1 MKKRQNLLQTQTQ
14 EYTAEAIKAVSGLE
28 HVRLRPA
35 MYIGDTGERGLH
47 HLIWEILDNAV
58 DEAMAGYAKNISVIV
73 HSDNSVTVED
83 DGRGIPVDIHP
94 EIGKPGVEVVFTML
108 GAGGKFEK
116 KVYKYSG
123 GLHGVGASVVNALSE
138 WTVVEVYRDGK
149 IYRIEF
155 RRGEVV
161 KPLRVVGETKK
172 RGTKVSFKPDP
183 EIFETTEI
191 KFDIVERRVRE
202 LAYLNPGVK
211 FELIDE
217 RLDKHVIYN
226 FDRGIEE
233 LVAYLNQGKEPLFNE
248 IVRIQGEKDGVI
260 VDIAFQYVKDYK
272 ERIESFVN
280 NIKTVEGG
288 THVTGFRSG
297 LSKAVIRMAQGL
309 KLSKDLKNTFTGED
323 LREGLTAVV
332 ACKVPEPQFE
342 GQTKAKLG
350 NQNVKTIVES
360 ITYEYL
366 TRFFEKNRDILRLIV
381 EKAIEAALAREAA
394 KKAKELVRRKSPLE
408 EGVLPGK
415 LADCSETDPSKC
427 EIFLVEGDSAGG
439 SAKQARDRRTQ
450 AILPLRGK
458 IINVEKAR
466 IDKVLANDEI
476 KAIVSA
482 LGCGIGEDLDLS
494 KLRYHRIIIMTDA
507 DVDGSHI
514 RTLLLT
520 FFYRFMPKL
529 IEEGYVYIAEPPL
542 YKVKKGKKEFY
553 IKDDRE
559 FEQFLL
565 NEIKTKGK
573 LIDAKGREFKGEE
586 LVRLLVR
593 IKEFEEAYKALVRAK
608 GEDVVN
614 FLLSHKV
621 REEDLRSPER
631 VKQLVDTLAK
641 ELPDYRVDTKYN
653 DFEGAYDIILY
664 DDKLGTKTT
673 IDANFLSSLSYRE
686 VLEGVTIDL
695 PVEIYMEN
703 TKEVVENLP
712 EVYEKFKDMARSG
725 MEVQR
730 YKGLG
735 EMNPEQLWET
745 TMNPKTRRLKRVKIE
760 DAAEADR
767 IFTILMGE
775 DVEPRREFIE
785 KYAKEVKHLDV

>member
-1 MKKRQNLLQTQTQ
+1 MAKKRKGLKSE

-35 MYIGDTGERGLH
+35 MYIGDVGERGLH
-47 HLIWEILDNAV
+47 HLLWEILDNAV
-58 DEAMAGYAKNISVIV
+58 DEAVAGYARNISVTI
-73 HSDNSVTVED
+73 HMDNSLTVED

-94 EIGKPGVEVVFTML
+94 ETGKPAVEMVFTML

-116 KVYKYSG
+116 KVYTYSG

-138 WTVVEVYRDGK
+138 WLVVEVYRDGK
-149 IYRIEF
+149 IYRMSF
-155 RRGEVV
+155 RRGEVIE
-161 KPLRVVGETKK
+161 PLHVVGETKK

-183 EIFETTEI
+183 QIFETTEI
-191 KFDIVERRVRE
+191 KFDIVEKRVRE
-202 LAYLNPGVK
+202 LAYLNPEVK
-211 FELIDE
+211 FELTDE
-217 RLDKHVIYN
+217 RLGKHLVYKFDK
-226 FDRGIEE
+226 GIEE
-233 LVAYLNQGKEPLFNE
+233 LVRYLNQGKEALFKD
-248 IVRIQGEKDGVI
+248 IIRIQGEKEGVI

-288 THVTGFRSG
+288 THVTGFRTG

-309 KLSKDLKNTFTGED
+309 KLSKDLKKSFTGED
-323 LREGLTAVV
+323 VREGLTAVI
-332 ACKVPEPQFE
+332 ACKVPNPQFE
-342 GQTKAKLG
+342 GQTKTKLG
-350 NQNVKTIVES
+350 NQNVKNIVES
-360 ITYEYL
+360 ITYDFL
-366 TRFFEKNRDILRLIV
+366 TAYFEKKRDVLKAIV

-394 KKAKELVRRKSPLE
+394 RKAKELVRRKSPLE

-415 LADCSETDPSKC
+415 LADCSERDPSKC

-439 SAKQARDRRTQ
+439 SAKQARDRRYQ

-466 IDKVLANDEI
+466 VDKVLSNDEI

-482 LGCGIGEDLDLS
+482 LGCGIGDDIDLK
-494 KLRYHRIIIMTDA
+494 KLRYHKIILMTDA

-542 YKVKKGKKEFY
+542 YRVKKGRKEIY

-559 FEQFLL
+559 FENFLMK
-565 NEIKTKGK
+565 EIKEKGSLKDAYGNEYRGEDLIK
-573 LIDAKGREFKGEE
+573 LLINIRDYEEAYRALVRKKGEE
-586 LVRLLVR
+586 V
-593 IKEFEEAYKALVRAK
+593 I
-608 GEDVVN
+608 N
-614 FLLSHKV
+614 FLLSHRV
-621 REEDLRSPER
+621 REEDLRNAVR
-631 VKQLVDTLAK
+631 VKELVELLSE
-641 ELPDYRVDTKYN
+641 ELPDYRIDTKFN
-653 DFEGAYDIILY
+653 ELEGAYDLILY
-664 DDKLGTKTT
+664 DDRLGTETV
-673 IDANFLSSLSYRE
+673 IDTNFLSSLSYRE
-686 VLEGVTIDL
+686 VLEGIHLHL
-695 PVEIYMEN
+695 PAEIRYESKRATVN
-703 TKEVVENLP
+703 NLY
-712 EVYEKFKDMARSG
+712 EVYERFLEFARSG

-745 TMNPKTRRLKRVKIE
+745 TMNPETRRLKKVKIE
-760 DAAEADR
+760 DAAEADH

-775 DVEPRREFIE
+775 QVEPRREFIE
-785 KYAKEVKHLDV
+785 EYAKEVKHLDV

>member
-1 MKKRQNLLQTQTQ
+1 MKRKKEREISR

-35 MYIGDTGERGLH
+35 MYIGDVGERGLH

-58 DEAMAGYAKNISVIV
+58 DEAVAGYARNIFLTI
-73 HSDNSVTVED
+73 HLDNSVTVED
-83 DGRGIPVDIHP
+83 DGRGIPIDIHP
-94 EIGKPGVEVVFTML
+94 ETGKPAVEMVFTML

-116 KVYKYSG
+116 KVYTYSG

-138 WTVVEVYRDGK
+138 WLVVEVYRRGK
-149 IYRIEF
+149 IYRMAF
-155 RRGEVV
+155 KRGEVV
-161 KPLRVVGETKK
+161 EPLHVVGETKK
-172 RGTKVSFKPDP
+172 RGTKVSFKPDS
-183 EIFETTEI
+183 EIFETTDI
-191 KFDIVERRVRE
+191 KFDVVEKRVRE
-202 LAYLNPGVK
+202 LAYLNPEVK
-211 FELIDE
+211 FELTDE
-217 RLDKHVIYN
+217 RLGKHLVYK

-233 LVAYLNQGKEPLFNE
+233 LVKYLNQGKEPLFKD
-248 IVRIQGEKDGVI
+248 IIRIQGEKDGMI

-309 KLSKDLKNTFTGED
+309 KLSKDLKKAFTGED
-323 LREGLTAVV
+323 VREGLVAVI
-332 ACKVPEPQFE
+332 ACKVPNPQFE

-360 ITYEYL
+360 LTYDYL
-366 TRFFEKNRDILRLIV
+366 TSLFERKRDILKTIV

-415 LADCSETDPSKC
+415 LADCSDRDPEKC

-439 SAKQARDRRTQ
+439 SAKQARDRRYQ

-466 IDKVLANDEI
+466 VDKVLSNDEI

-482 LGCGIGEDLDLS
+482 LGCGIGDDTDLK
-494 KLRYHRIIIMTDA
+494 KLRYHKIILMTDA

-529 IEEGYVYIAEPPL
+529 IEEGYIYIAEPPL
-542 YKVKKGKKEFY
+542 YRVKKGKKEIY

-559 FEQFLL
+559 FEQFLM
-565 NEIKTKGK
+565 NEINEKGK
-573 LIDAKGREFKGEE
+573 LVDAKEVEYTRDE
-586 LVRLLVR
+586 LIKLLMR
-593 IKEFEEAYKALVRAK
+593 IKDYEDSYKALVKSK
-608 GEDVVN
+608 GEDIIN
-614 FLLSHKV
+614 FLLTHRI
-621 REEDLRSPER
+621 REEHLRNATK
-631 VKQLVDTLAK
+631 VKELVEVLTKD
-641 ELPDYRVDTKYN
+641 LPDYRVDTRYN
-653 DFEGAYDIILY
+653 ELEGAYDIILY
-664 DDKLGTKTT
+664 DDKLGTKTV

-686 VLEGVTIDL
+686 VLEGIHIHL
-695 PVEIYMEN
+695 PVKVIFDNKKEEVNSLIEIYERF
-703 TKEVVENLP
+703 LD
-712 EVYEKFKDMARSG
+712 FARSG

-745 TMNPKTRRLKRVKIE
+745 TMNPKTRRLRRVMIE

-775 DVEPRREFIE
+775 QVEPRREFIE
-785 KYAKEVKHLDV
+785 EYAKEVKHLDV

>member
-1 MKKRQNLLQTQTQ
+1 MKKRKSQTQTQ

-35 MYIGDTGERGLH
+35 MYIGDIGERGLH

-58 DEAMAGYAKNISVIV
+58 DEAMAGYAKNISVTI

-94 EIGKPGVEVVFTML
+94 ETGKPAVEMVFTML

-116 KVYKYSG
+116 KAYKYSG

-138 WTVVEVYRDGK
+138 WMIVEVYRDGK
-149 IYRIEF
+149 IYRISF
-155 RRGEVV
+155 KRGEVV
-161 KPLRVVGETKK
+161 EPLHVVGETKK

-191 KFDIVERRVRE
+191 KFDIVERRIRE
-202 LAYLNPGVK
+202 LAYLNPEVK

-217 RLDKHVIYN
+217 RLDKHLIYK

-233 LVAYLNQGKEPLFNE
+233 LVVYLNQGKEPLFKD
-248 IVRIQGEKDGVI
+248 IIRIQGEKDGVI

-280 NIKTVEGG
+280 NIKTIEGG
-288 THVTGFRSG
+288 THVTGFRTG

-309 KLSKDLKNTFTGED
+309 KLSKDLKKSFTGED
-323 LREGLTAVV
+323 VREGLTAVV

-342 GQTKAKLG
+342 GQTKTKLG

-360 ITYEYL
+360 LTYDYL
-366 TRFFEKNRDILRLIV
+366 TKLFEKRRDILKLIV

-427 EIFLVEGDSAGG
+427 ELFLVEGDSAGG

-482 LGCGIGEDLDLS
+482 LGCGIGDELDLK

-542 YKVKKGKKEFY
+542 YKVKKGKKELY
-553 IKDDRE
+553 IKDDKE
-559 FEQFLL
+559 FEHFLL
-565 NEIKTKGK
+565 NEIKTKGR
-573 LIDAKGREFKGEE
+573 LVDARGKEYKGEE
-586 LVRLLVR
+586 LVHLLIR
-593 IKEFEEAYKALVRAK
+593 IKDFEDAYKALIKAK
-608 GEDVVN
+608 GEDIVN
-614 FLLSHKV
+614 FLLTHKV
-621 REEDLRSPER
+621 REEDLRNPAR
-631 VKQLVDTLAK
+631 VKELVDLLSD

-653 DFEGAYDIILY
+653 EFEGAYDLILY
-664 DDKLGTKTT
+664 DDKLGTKTI

-686 VLEGVTIDL
+686 VLEGVHVHL
-695 PVEIYMEN
+695 PVEIYMDN
-703 TKEVVENLP
+703 KKEVVDNLT
-712 EVYEKFKDMARSG
+712 EIYEKFMDMARSG

-745 TMNPKTRRLKRVKIE
+745 TMNPKTRRLKKVKIE

-767 IFTILMGE
+767 IFTILMG
-775 DVEPRREFIE
+775 DQVEPRREFIE
-785 KYAKEVKHLDV
+785 EYAKEVRNLDV

>member
-1 MKKRQNLLQTQTQ
+1 MARKKRTLKSE

-35 MYIGDTGERGLH
+35 MYIGDVGERGLH
-47 HLIWEILDNAV
+47 HLLWEILDNAV
-58 DEAMAGYAKNISVIV
+58 DEAVAGYARNISVTI
-73 HSDNSVTVED
+73 HMDNSLTVED

-94 EIGKPGVEVVFTML
+94 ETGKPAVEMVFTML

-116 KVYKYSG
+116 KVYTYSG

-138 WTVVEVYRDGK
+138 WLVVEVYRDGK
-149 IYRIEF
+149 IYRMAF
-155 RRGEVV
+155 KRGEVV
-161 KPLRVVGETKK
+161 EPLHVVGETKK

-183 EIFETTEI
+183 QIFETTEI
-191 KFDIVERRVRE
+191 KFDVVEKRIRE
-202 LAYLNPGVK
+202 LAYLNPEVK
-211 FELIDE
+211 FELTDE
-217 RLDKHVIYN
+217 RLGKHLVYK
-226 FDRGIEE
+226 FEKGIEE
-233 LVAYLNQGKEPLFNE
+233 LVKYLNQGKEPLFKD
-248 IVRIQGEKDGVI
+248 IIRIQGEKDGVI
-260 VDIAFQYVKDYK
+260 VDIAFQYVRDYK

-288 THVTGFRSG
+288 THVTGFRAG

-309 KLSKDLKNTFTGED
+309 KLSKDLKKTFTGED
-323 LREGLTAVV
+323 VREGLTAVV
-332 ACKVPEPQFE
+332 ACKVPNPQFE
-342 GQTKAKLG
+342 GQTKTKLG
-350 NQNVKTIVES
+350 NQNVKNIVES
-360 ITYEYL
+360 ITYDFL
-366 TRFFEKNRDILRLIV
+366 TAYFEKKRDVLKAIV

-394 KKAKELVRRKSPLE
+394 RKAKELVRRKSPLE

-415 LADCSETDPSKC
+415 LADCSERDPSKC

-439 SAKQARDRRTQ
+439 SAKQARDRRYQ

-466 IDKVLANDEI
+466 VDKVLSNDEI

-482 LGCGIGEDLDLS
+482 LGCGIGDDIDLK
-494 KLRYHRIIIMTDA
+494 KLRYHKIILMTDA

-542 YKVKKGKKEFY
+542 YRIKKGKKEIY

-559 FEQFLL
+559 FESFLM
-565 NEIKTKGK
+565 NEIREKGVLK
-573 LIDAKGREFKGEE
+573 DALGNEYRGEE
-586 LVRLLVR
+586 LINLLIT
-593 IKEFEEAYKALVRAK
+593 IKDYEDSYRALVRKK
-608 GEDVVN
+608 GEDVIN
-614 FLLSHKV
+614 FLLNHRV
-621 REEDLRSPER
+621 REEDLRNAVR
-631 VKQLVDTLAK
+631 VKELVKLLSE
-641 ELPDYRVDTKYN
+641 ELPDYRIDTRFN
-653 DFEGAYDIILY
+653 EFEGAYDIILY
-664 DDKLGTKTT
+664 DDKLGTETV
-673 IDANFLSSLSYRE
+673 IDTNFLSSLSYRE
-686 VLEGVTIDL
+686 VLEGVHLHLPAEIRYENRKATI
-695 PVEIYMEN
+695 N
-703 TKEVVENLP
+703 NLY
-712 EVYEKFKDMARSG
+712 EVYDRFMDFARSG

-745 TMNPKTRRLKRVKIE
+745 TMNPKTRRLKKVKIE
-760 DAAEADR
+760 DAAEADH

-775 DVEPRREFIE
+775 QVEPRREFIE
-785 KYAKEVKHLDV
+785 EYAKEVKHLDV

>member
-1 MKKRQNLLQTQTQ
+1 MKKRQSQTPQ

-35 MYIGDTGERGLH
+35 MYIGDIGERGLH

-58 DEAMAGYAKNISVIV
+58 DEAVAGYARNISVTI
-73 HSDNSVTVED
+73 HRDNSVTVED

-94 EIGKPGVEVVFTML
+94 ETGKPAVEMVFTML

-116 KVYKYSG
+116 KVYTYSG

-138 WTVVEVYRDGK
+138 WLIVEVYRDGK
-149 IYRIEF
+149 IYRMAF
-155 RRGEVV
+155 KRGEVV
-161 KPLRVVGETKK
+161 EPLHVVGETKK

-191 KFDIVERRVRE
+191 KFDIVEKRVRE
-202 LAYLNPGVK
+202 LAYLNPEVK
-211 FELIDE
+211 FELTDE
-217 RLDKHVIYN
+217 RLGKHLIYK

-233 LVAYLNQGKEPLFNE
+233 LVKYLNEGKEPLFKD
-248 IVRIQGEKDGVI
+248 IIRIQGEKEGVI

-309 KLSKDLKNTFTGED
+309 KLAKELKKSFTGED
-323 LREGLTAVV
+323 VREGLTAVV
-332 ACKVPEPQFE
+332 ACKVPNPQFE
-342 GQTKAKLG
+342 GQTKTKLG
-350 NQNVKTIVES
+350 NQNVKQIVES
-360 ITYEYL
+360 ITYDFL
-366 TRFFEKNRDILRLIV
+366 TSYFEKKRDVLKAIV

-439 SAKQARDRRTQ
+439 SAKQARDRRYQ

-466 IDKVLANDEI
+466 IDKVLSNDEI

-482 LGCGIGEDLDLS
+482 LGCGIGEDLDLK
-494 KLRYHRIIIMTDA
+494 KLRYHKIILMTDA

-529 IEEGYVYIAEPPL
+529 VEEGYVYIAEPPL
-542 YKVKKGKKEFY
+542 YRVKKGKKEIY
-553 IKDDRE
+553 IKDDKE
-559 FEQFLL
+559 FEHFLL
-565 NEIKTKGK
+565 NEIRE
-573 LIDAKGREFKGEE
+573 KGRLVDAREKEFKGEE
-586 LVRLLVR
+586 LVRLL
-593 IKEFEEAYKALVRAK
+593 IDLKDYEDAYRALVKSK
-608 GEDVVN
+608 GENLVN
-614 FLLSHKV
+614 FLLTHRV
-621 REEDLRSPER
+621 REEDLRNPAR
-631 VKQLVDTLAK
+631 VKEITHLMEE
-641 ELPDYRVDTKYN
+641 ELGDYRVDTKYN
-653 DFEGAYDIILY
+653 ELEGAYDIIFY
-664 DDKLGTKTT
+664 DDKLGTKTI
-673 IDANFLSSLSYRE
+673 IDVNFLSSLSYRE
-686 VLEGVTIDL
+686 VLEGIHLHL
-695 PVEIYMEN
+695 PVQVFFENKKVEINSLGEIYD
-703 TKEVVENLP
+703 
-712 EVYEKFKDMARSG
+712 KFMDFARSG

-745 TMNPKTRRLKRVKIE
+745 TMNPKTRRLKKVKIE

-775 DVEPRREFIE
+775 QVEPRREFIE
-785 KYAKEVKHLDV
+785 AYAKEVKHLDV

>member
-1 MKKRQNLLQTQTQ
+1 MAKKRKGLKSE

-35 MYIGDTGERGLH
+35 MYIGDVGERGLH
-47 HLIWEILDNAV
+47 HLLWEILDNAV
-58 DEAMAGYAKNISVIV
+58 DEAVAGYARNISVTI
-73 HSDNSVTVED
+73 HMDNSLTVED

-94 EIGKPGVEVVFTML
+94 ETGKPAVEMVFTML

-116 KVYKYSG
+116 KVYTYSG

-138 WTVVEVYRDGK
+138 WLVVEVYRDGK
-149 IYRIEF
+149 IYRMSF
-155 RRGEVV
+155 RRGEVIE
-161 KPLRVVGETKK
+161 PLHVVGETKK

-183 EIFETTEI
+183 QIFETTEI
-191 KFDIVERRVRE
+191 KFDIVEKRVRE
-202 LAYLNPGVK
+202 LAYLNPEVK
-211 FELIDE
+211 FELTDE
-217 RLDKHVIYN
+217 RLGKHLVYKFDK
-226 FDRGIEE
+226 GIEE
-233 LVAYLNQGKEPLFNE
+233 LVRYLNQGKEALFKD
-248 IVRIQGEKDGVI
+248 IIRIQGEKEGVI
-260 VDIAFQYVKDYK
+260 VDVAFQYVKDYK

-288 THVTGFRSG
+288 THVTGFRTG

-309 KLSKDLKNTFTGED
+309 KLSKDLKKSFTGED
-323 LREGLTAVV
+323 VREGLTAVI
-332 ACKVPEPQFE
+332 ACKVPNPQFE
-342 GQTKAKLG
+342 GQTKTKLG
-350 NQNVKTIVES
+350 NQNVKNIVES
-360 ITYEYL
+360 ITYDFL
-366 TRFFEKNRDILRLIV
+366 TAYFEKKRDILKAIV

-394 KKAKELVRRKSPLE
+394 RKAKELVRRKSPLE

-415 LADCSETDPSKC
+415 LADCSERDPSKC

-439 SAKQARDRRTQ
+439 SAKQARDRRYQ

-466 IDKVLANDEI
+466 VDKVLSNDEI

-482 LGCGIGEDLDLS
+482 LGCGIGDDIDLK
-494 KLRYHRIIIMTDA
+494 KLRYHKIILMTDA

-542 YKVKKGKKEFY
+542 YRVKKGRKEIY

-559 FEQFLL
+559 FENFLMK
-565 NEIKTKGK
+565 EIKEKGSLKDAYGNEYRGEDLIK
-573 LIDAKGREFKGEE
+573 LLINIRDYEEAYRALVRKKGEE
-586 LVRLLVR
+586 V
-593 IKEFEEAYKALVRAK
+593 I
-608 GEDVVN
+608 N
-614 FLLSHKV
+614 FLLSHRV
-621 REEDLRSPER
+621 REEDLRNAVR
-631 VKQLVDTLAK
+631 VKELVELLSE
-641 ELPDYRVDTKYN
+641 ELPDYRIDTKFN
-653 DFEGAYDIILY
+653 ELEGAYDLILY
-664 DDKLGTKTT
+664 DDRLGTETV
-673 IDANFLSSLSYRE
+673 IDTNFLSSLSYRE
-686 VLEGVTIDL
+686 VLEGIHLHL
-695 PVEIYMEN
+695 PAEIRYEN
-703 TKEVVENLP
+703 KRATVNNLY
-712 EVYEKFKDMARSG
+712 EVYERFLEFARSG

-745 TMNPKTRRLKRVKIE
+745 TMNPETRRLKKVKIE
-760 DAAEADR
+760 DAAEADH

-775 DVEPRREFIE
+775 QVEPRREFIE
-785 KYAKEVKHLDV
+785 EYAKEVKHLDV

>member
-1 MKKRQNLLQTQTQ
+1 MKKRKSSTQTV

-35 MYIGDTGERGLH
+35 MYIGDIGERGLH

-58 DEAMAGYAKNISVIV
+58 DEAMAGYAKNISVTI

-94 EIGKPGVEVVFTML
+94 ETGKPAVEMVFTML

-116 KVYKYSG
+116 KAYKYSG

-138 WTVVEVYRDGK
+138 WMVVEVYRDGK
-149 IYRIEF
+149 IYRIAF
-155 RRGEVV
+155 KRGEVV
-161 KPLRVVGETKK
+161 EPLHVVGETKR

-191 KFDIVERRVRE
+191 KFDVVERRIRE
-202 LAYLNPGVK
+202 LAYLNPEVK
-211 FELIDE
+211 FELVDE
-217 RLDKHVIYN
+217 RLDKHLVFK

-233 LVAYLNQGKEPLFNE
+233 LVVYLNQGKEPLFKD

-280 NIKTVEGG
+280 NIKTIEGG

-309 KLSKDLKNTFTGED
+309 KLSKDLKKSFTGED
-323 LREGLTAVV
+323 VREGLTAVI

-342 GQTKAKLG
+342 GQTKTKLG

-360 ITYEYL
+360 LTYDYL
-366 TRFFEKNRDILRLIV
+366 TKFFEKKRDILKLIV

-427 EIFLVEGDSAGG
+427 ELFLVEGDSAGG

-482 LGCGIGEDLDLS
+482 IGCGIGEDLDL
-494 KLRYHRIIIMTDA
+494 KRLRYHRIIIMTDA

-542 YKVKKGKKEFY
+542 YKVKKGRKEIY
-553 IKDDRE
+553 IKDERE

-565 NEIKTKGK
+565 NEIKSKGK
-573 LIDAKGREFKGEE
+573 LVDGRGKEYKGEE
-586 LVRLLVR
+586 LIHLLIR
-593 IKEFEEAYKALVRAK
+593 IKDFEDAYKALVKAK
-608 GEDVVN
+608 GDDIVN
-614 FLLSHKV
+614 FLLTHRI
-621 REEDLRSPER
+621 REEDLRNPIR
-631 VKQLVDTLAK
+631 VKEIVELMSEDLVD
-641 ELPDYRVDTKYN
+641 YRIDTKYN
-653 DFEGAYDIILY
+653 EFEGAYDIILY
-664 DDKLGTKTT
+664 DDKLGTRTI

-686 VLEGVTIDL
+686 VLEGIHL
-695 PVEIYMEN
+695 HMPVEIYMDN
-703 TKEVVENLP
+703 KKEMVENLS
-712 EVYEKFKDMARSG
+712 EVYERFMDMARSG

-745 TMNPKTRRLKRVKIE
+745 TMNPETRRLKKVKIE

-767 IFTILMGE
+767 IFTILMG
-775 DVEPRREFIE
+775 DQVEPRREFIE
-785 KYAKEVKHLDV
+785 EYAKEVRNLDV

>member
-1 MKKRQNLLQTQTQ
+1 MKRKKEREISR

-35 MYIGDTGERGLH
+35 MYIGDVGERGLH

-58 DEAMAGYAKNISVIV
+58 DEAVAGYARNVFLTI
-73 HSDNSVTVED
+73 HLDNSVTVED

-94 EIGKPGVEVVFTML
+94 ETGKPAVEMVFTML

-116 KVYKYSG
+116 KVYTYSG

-138 WTVVEVYRDGK
+138 WLVVEVYRRGK
-149 IYRIEF
+149 IYRMAF
-155 RRGEVV
+155 KRGEVV
-161 KPLRVVGETKK
+161 EPLHVVGETKK
-172 RGTKVSFKPDP
+172 RGTKVSFKPDS
-183 EIFETTEI
+183 EIFETTDI
-191 KFDIVERRVRE
+191 KFDVVEKRVRE
-202 LAYLNPGVK
+202 LAYLNPEVK
-211 FELIDE
+211 FELTDE
-217 RLDKHVIYN
+217 RLGKHLVYK

-233 LVAYLNQGKEPLFNE
+233 LVKYLNQGKEPLFKD
-248 IVRIQGEKDGVI
+248 IIRIQGEKDGMI

-309 KLSKDLKNTFTGED
+309 KLSKDLKKAFTGED
-323 LREGLTAVV
+323 VREGLVAVI
-332 ACKVPEPQFE
+332 ACKVPNPQFE

-360 ITYEYL
+360 LTYDYL
-366 TRFFEKNRDILRLIV
+366 TSLFERKRDILKTIV

-415 LADCSETDPSKC
+415 LADCSDRDPEKC

-439 SAKQARDRRTQ
+439 SAKQARDRRYQ

-466 IDKVLANDEI
+466 VDKVLSNDEI

-482 LGCGIGEDLDLS
+482 LGCGIGDDTDLK
-494 KLRYHRIIIMTDA
+494 KLRYHKIILMTDA

-529 IEEGYVYIAEPPL
+529 IEEGYIYIAEPPL
-542 YKVKKGKKEFY
+542 YRVKKGKKEIY

-559 FEQFLL
+559 FEQFLM
-565 NEIKTKGK
+565 NEINEKGK
-573 LIDAKGREFKGEE
+573 LVDAKEVEYTRDE
-586 LVRLLVR
+586 LIKLLMR
-593 IKEFEEAYKALVRAK
+593 IKDYEDSYKALVKSK
-608 GEDVVN
+608 GEDIIN
-614 FLLSHKV
+614 FLLTHRI
-621 REEDLRSPER
+621 REEHLRNATK
-631 VKQLVDTLAK
+631 VKELVEVLTKD
-641 ELPDYRVDTKYN
+641 LPDYRVDTRYN
-653 DFEGAYDIILY
+653 ELEGAYDIILY
-664 DDKLGTKTT
+664 DDKLGTKTV

-686 VLEGVTIDL
+686 VLEGIHIHL
-695 PVEIYMEN
+695 PVKVIFDNKKEEVNSLIEIYERF
-703 TKEVVENLP
+703 LD
-712 EVYEKFKDMARSG
+712 FARSG

-745 TMNPKTRRLKRVKIE
+745 TMNPKTRRLRRVMIE

-775 DVEPRREFIE
+775 QVEPRREFIE
-785 KYAKEVKHLDV
+785 EYAKEVKHLDV

>member
-1 MKKRQNLLQTQTQ
+1 MKRKKEREISR

-35 MYIGDTGERGLH
+35 MYIGDVGERGLH

-58 DEAMAGYAKNISVIV
+58 DEAVAGYARNIFLTI
-73 HSDNSVTVED
+73 HLDNSVTVED

-94 EIGKPGVEVVFTML
+94 ETGKPAVEMVFTML

-116 KVYKYSG
+116 KVYTYSG

-138 WTVVEVYRDGK
+138 WLVVEVYRRGK
-149 IYRIEF
+149 IYRMAF
-155 RRGEVV
+155 KRGEVV
-161 KPLRVVGETKK
+161 EPLHVVGETKK
-172 RGTKVSFKPDP
+172 RGTKVSFKPDS
-183 EIFETTEI
+183 EIFETTDI
-191 KFDIVERRVRE
+191 KFDVVEKRVRE
-202 LAYLNPGVK
+202 LAYLNPEVK
-211 FELIDE
+211 FELTDE
-217 RLDKHVIYN
+217 RLGKHLVYK

-233 LVAYLNQGKEPLFNE
+233 LVKYLNQGKEPLFKD
-248 IVRIQGEKDGVI
+248 IIRIQGEKDGMI

-309 KLSKDLKNTFTGED
+309 KLSKDLKKAFTGED
-323 LREGLTAVV
+323 VREGLVAVI
-332 ACKVPEPQFE
+332 ACKVPNPQFE

-360 ITYEYL
+360 LTYDYL
-366 TRFFEKNRDILRLIV
+366 TSLFERKRDILKTIV

-415 LADCSETDPSKC
+415 LADCSDRDPEKC

-439 SAKQARDRRTQ
+439 SAKQARDRRYQ

-466 IDKVLANDEI
+466 VDKVLSNDEI

-482 LGCGIGEDLDLS
+482 LGCGIGDDTDLK
-494 KLRYHRIIIMTDA
+494 KLRYHKIILMTDA

-529 IEEGYVYIAEPPL
+529 IEEGYIYIAEPPL
-542 YKVKKGKKEFY
+542 YRVKKGKKEIY

-559 FEQFLL
+559 FEQFLM
-565 NEIKTKGK
+565 NEINEKGK
-573 LIDAKGREFKGEE
+573 LVDAKEVEYTRDE
-586 LVRLLVR
+586 LIKLLMR
-593 IKEFEEAYKALVRAK
+593 IKDYEDSYKALVKSK
-608 GEDVVN
+608 GEDIIN
-614 FLLSHKV
+614 FLLTHRI
-621 REEDLRSPER
+621 REEHLRNATK
-631 VKQLVDTLAK
+631 VKELVEVLTKD
-641 ELPDYRVDTKYN
+641 LPDYRVDTRYN
-653 DFEGAYDIILY
+653 ELEGAYDIILY
-664 DDKLGTKTT
+664 DDKLGTKTV

-686 VLEGVTIDL
+686 VLEGIHIHL
-695 PVEIYMEN
+695 PVKVIFDNKKEEVNSLIEIYERF
-703 TKEVVENLP
+703 LD
-712 EVYEKFKDMARSG
+712 FARSG

-745 TMNPKTRRLKRVKIE
+745 TMNPKTRRLRRVMIE

-775 DVEPRREFIE
+775 QVEPRREFIE
-785 KYAKEVKHLDV
+785 EYAKEVKHLDV